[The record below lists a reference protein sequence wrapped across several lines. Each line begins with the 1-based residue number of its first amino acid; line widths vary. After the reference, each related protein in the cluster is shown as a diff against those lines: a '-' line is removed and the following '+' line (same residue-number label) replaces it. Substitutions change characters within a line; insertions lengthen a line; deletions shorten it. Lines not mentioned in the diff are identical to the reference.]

1 MRRRNNLY
9 WLILAFIA
17 ASLTIIFCAA
27 TMVIQDQNKKME
39 QELQIEA
46 IRLREK
52 REAMIELTTLTYAEP
67 RAYESPLT
75 DEENVK
81 TIVLNH
87 YEDAHMTVDEEPSYD
102 GKGGLECEFKEDV
115 ERLACV
121 IYQEAGG
128 DACCDLCRKRV
139 ADVVLNRVKD
149 PRFKG
154 TTIEEILIDG
164 DPAPQW
170 GLYSVTGVV
179 WPEKASY
186 PEEAKAVQRAW
197 DTAFDVLEGNHSGL
211 TEDYIWCA
219 EFPQGTDVIEC
230 CGIYF
235 GK

>member
-1 MRRRNNLY
+1 MKRRNNLY
-9 WLILAFIA
+9 LMLLIFVMLTLA
-17 ASLTIIFCAA
+17 IIFCASIL
-27 TMVIQDQNKKME
+27 VIRDQSETME
-39 QELQIEA
+39 QQQELEA
-46 IRLREK
+46 VRIH
-52 REAMIELTTLTYAEP
+52 EAQESAIELAPLTYIEP
-67 RAYESPLT
+67 
-75 DEENVK
+75 NVYK
-81 TIVLNH
+81 NIETAAPNPHEDTSIVI
-87 YEDAHMTVDEEPSYD
+87 EDEPSYD

-128 DACCDLCRKRV
+128 DTCCDLCRKRV

-154 TTIEEILIDG
+154 TTIEEILTDG

-186 PEEAKAVQRAW
+186 PEEAEAVQRAW
-197 DTAFDVLEGNHSGL
+197 DTAFDVLEGNHSDL

-219 EFPQGTDVIEC
+219 EFPQGTDIIEC